1 MFACYFPDIVG
12 SVATEGAG
20 LYDGLDWLT
29 AQIKSQMVVNSWW
42 GKSSTTNDTTSLT
55 ANNDF
60 QKMLVKDTSSLVED
74 TKSSLVEDTK
84 SSLVEDTKSSL
95 WSTIYM
101 LWKSVSNV

>member
-42 GKSSTTNDTTSLT
+42 GKSSTTNDTTVQT
-55 ANNDF
+55 TNNDF
-60 QKMLVKDTSSLVED
+60 QKTVVK
-74 TKSSLVEDTK
+74 
-84 SSLVEDTKSSL
+84 DTKSSL
-95 WSTIYM
+95 WSTIYT
-101 LWKSVSNV
+101 LWKSVSKV

>member
-42 GKSSTTNDTTSLT
+42 GKSSTTNDTTAQT
-55 ANNDF
+55 TNNDF
-60 QKMLVKDTSSLVED
+60 QKTVVK
-74 TKSSLVEDTK
+74 
-84 SSLVEDTKSSL
+84 DTKSSL
-95 WSTIYM
+95 WSTIYT
-101 LWKSVSNV
+101 LWKSVSKV